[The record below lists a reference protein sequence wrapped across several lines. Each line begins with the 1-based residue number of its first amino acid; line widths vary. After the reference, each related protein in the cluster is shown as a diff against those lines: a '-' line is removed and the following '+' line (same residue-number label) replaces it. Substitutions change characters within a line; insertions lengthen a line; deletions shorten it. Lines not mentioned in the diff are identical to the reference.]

1 VLNFHGFG
9 LFEILEKIAIFV
21 FLNVFSISYIYFKKI
36 QNYWVNSTNDWLLDV
51 YNPIITCKLR
61 IQCQHMSCPDSKEK
75 TKINKAVL
83 KKNQFLGLLIT
94 YSVMIGF
101 NVNMIFAHSHR
112 NKLLEFVN
120 ACRFGGIWTNG
131 SLQPWKIIHYFCII
145 LKLFFPS
152 TYSFHWTLIGNSKHL
167 QNTTSL
173 LTRIVDLLASINVA
187 I

>member
-1 VLNFHGFG
+1 
-9 LFEILEKIAIFV
+9 
-21 FLNVFSISYIYFKKI
+21 
-36 QNYWVNSTNDWLLDV
+36 
-51 YNPIITCKLR
+51 
-61 IQCQHMSCPDSKEK
+61 MSCPDSKEK

-131 SLQPWKIIHYFCII
+131 SLQP
-145 LKLFFPS
+145 
-152 TYSFHWTLIGNSKHL
+152 
-167 QNTTSL
+167 
-173 LTRIVDLLASINVA
+173 
-187 I
+187 